1 MSAPNGSAPEATGKK
16 MSTVVGINF
25 GNTYASIAVI
35 TKVRIFSLVL
45 NKIAHLKIPSLK
57 EGLADC
63 IANEDGERQI
73 ACAIS
78 FQVEELV
85 SIKSTST
92 LSISHLSLYSTSE
105 TKQNHSSLRMLKIR

>member
-25 GNTYASIAVI
+25 CNTYASISVI
-35 TKVRIFSLVL
+35 TKVRIFPLVL

-78 FQVEELV
+78 FQGEELV
-85 SIKSTST
+85 SNSQLPHYLFLIFLCTVHRKPSKTT
-92 LSISHLSLYSTSE
+92 A
-105 TKQNHSSLRMLKIR
+105 R